1 MKINS
6 EKIIQNAIP
15 DAIKA
20 DDNTQKINQQNVT
33 VNFDESSDSNH
44 EEVQNDV
51 NVNDL
56 NNLDNITDNKTEKDN
71 EIANTSET
79 AEPSAESKEEK
90 EKRTFTEW
98 CNDVYDWCNENFGKP
113 LQKVGEDIQN
123 FAHLLGIDDSMKNKT
138 EGSGVTVWQEITNE
152 IKYDNTK
159 ISFGGSKIADFNG
172 PIEYNSTIKVESGKQ
187 LTKKMGHSA
196 NLAINNNSKSN
207 LDFLEYTNLNPY
219 LQTLNQYDSLNGKVD
234 TTVKGQEA
242 FTYDVS
248 KHLQNKTT
256 IGIDEKFST
265 ENDAKNDVK
274 LSNDL
279 KVSYEPG
286 KYTKGST
293 TVSVSEQYT
302 TEKGLIFNS
311 GIASN
316 MTYSNLLIANG
327 AQKLQ
332 LDLSS
337 NANLFYNNNLNLDN
351 MVLDQNVG
359 FKTDIG
365 ANLSYSEILYM
376 SQNGSRITL
385 NTSASQKASYGN
397 NYNILNDNYTWST
410 NLTTGINTSLTFK
423 VADQFE
429 ITPAVSGS
437 YTVSSGDDTYSVG
450 AGFKAKWMPV
460 PGQKD
465 FNISFG
471 ADYLRLDDVNSDT
484 DRLSQNLAMNAG
496 IDFDKN
502 FGLNASYNVNL
513 DGKKANEFNI
523 GVKVN
528 F

>member
-1 MKINS
+1 MEINTETKIQKPVIKLDNVAN
-6 EKIIQNAIP
+6 EQTQNI
-15 DAIKA
+15 
-20 DDNTQKINQQNVT
+20 QQNVS

-113 LQKVGEDIQN
+113 LQKAGEDIQN
-123 FAHLLGIDDSMKNKT
+123 FAHLLGIDDGMKNKT
-138 EGSGVTVWQEITNE
+138 EGNGVTLYQEITNE

-159 ISFGGSKIADFNG
+159 ISFGGSQIRDFDD
-172 PIEYNSTIKVESGKQ
+172 PIEYNSTIKVENGKQ

-196 NLAINNNSKSN
+196 NLTINNNSKSN
-207 LDFLEYTNLNPY
+207 LDFSEYTNLNSY
-219 LQTLNQYDSLNGKVD
+219 LQISNQYDPLNSKVD

-256 IGIDEKFST
+256 IDIDEKFST
-265 ENDAKNDVK
+265 ENDTKNDVK

-293 TVSVSEQYT
+293 TVSASEQYT
-302 TEKGLIFNS
+302 NTDLKFSS
-311 GIASN
+311 GISSN
-316 MTYSNLLIANG
+316 MNYSDLLLYNG

-337 NANLFYNNNLNLDN
+337 NANVFYNNDLKLENQL
-351 MVLDQNVG
+351 LDQNVG
-359 FKTDIG
+359 MKTEATG
-365 ANLSYSEILYM
+365 KLSYMEILYM
-376 SQNGSRITL
+376 HKNGSRITWDSSL
-385 NTSASQKASYGN
+385 TQKASYGN
-397 NYNILNDNYTWST
+397 NYNLLKDEFTWNT
-410 NLTTGINTSLTFK
+410 DLYTGISTSLTFK
-423 VADQFE
+423 VADQLE
-429 ITPAVSGS
+429 ITPFVSGS
-437 YTVSSGDDTYSVG
+437 YTLSTKDDTYDVG
-450 AGFKAKWMPV
+450 AGFKGKWTPF
-460 PGQKD
+460 PDQKD
-465 FNISFG
+465 FKISFG
-471 ADYLRLDDVNSDT
+471 ANYSRKDDTNPNT
-484 DRLSQNLAMNAG
+484 DKLTQELALNAG
-496 IDFDKN
+496 VDFDKN
-502 FGLNASYNVNL
+502 FGINASYDINL
-513 DGKKANEFNI
+513 DGKKNNEFNL
-523 GVKVN
+523 GARFN